1 MSLLSKI
8 AAAAAIAVVSA
19 GVALGAAAET
29 TVRMATTGPEAE
41 GDPNTLAMH
50 AFRDFIEFASK
61 GEMKVELIWGGALGG
76 DRELMELV
84 QANQLQVVM
93 VSLGPVAGFF
103 PEIQVFSLP
112 YLFDSSVFATNFLNT
127 SDYAAA
133 LSGRLEAATGF
144 KVLGYADGGFRDL
157 TNNVRPIRTPA
168 DMEGLKIRTM
178 ESPVFMRMMEAMG
191 AAATPMAFT
200 ELILALKQGVV
211 DGQENA
217 PSTVLNFGIA
227 EVQKYMSLDD
237 HTYDAAIT
245 LSSHIFFDG
254 LAPGERQ
261 IFLDGAL
268 LMIAVL
274 NAEIPRNVVS
284 DVEKIRE
291 MGVEVYVNSAAEK
304 AMFREAALGP
314 VSEFIAEQIG
324 QEAIDGLLAALK
336 AHKKLLYG
344 IE

>member
-1 MSLLSKI
+1 MSMFYKI
-8 AAAAAIAVVSA
+8 TAAAAIGVLSA
-19 GVALGAAAET
+19 GLSMAAMAET
-29 TVRMATTGPEAE
+29 TVRMATTGPEAD
-41 GDPNTLAMH
+41 DPNTVAMK
-50 AFRDFIEFASK
+50 AMRDFIEFASK
-61 GEMKVELIWGGALGG
+61 GEMKMELIFGGALGG

-112 YLFDSSVFATNFLNT
+112 YLFDSSIFATNFLNN
-127 SDYAAA
+127 SDYAGA
-133 LSGRLEAATGF
+133 LTGRLEAATGF

-168 DMEGLKIRTM
+168 DMQGLKIRTM

-245 LSSHIFFDG
+245 LTSQTFYDG
-254 LAPGERQ
+254 LAPGEKQ
-261 IFLDGAL
+261 IFMDGAR

-274 NAEIPRNVVS
+274 NAEVPRNVVS

-291 MGVEVYVNSAAEK
+291 MGVEVYVNSAEEK
-304 AMFREAALGP
+304 AMFRDAALGP

-324 QEAIDGLLAALK
+324 QEAIDLLLAALK
-336 AHKKLLYG
+336 AHKKVVYG

>member
-1 MSLLSKI
+1 MSLLSKL
-8 AAAAAIAVVSA
+8 AAAATVAVVSA

-168 DMEGLKIRTM
+168 DMKGLKIRTM

-217 PSTVLNFGIA
+217 PSTVLNFGIS

-245 LSSHIFFDG
+245 LSSQTFFDG

-304 AMFREAALGP
+304 AMFREAAIGP
-314 VSEFIAEQIG
+314 VSEFVAGQIG